1 MRTTSAS
8 AKAFL
13 PERHSRAFTISHN
26 KLFSSSPQGGGSN
39 GFSVRRFSHVDSGIQ
54 HRLGGRG
61 KGFTHW

>member
-26 KLFSSSPQGGGSN
+26 KLFSSSPQGGGGDLPAS
-39 GFSVRRFSHVDSGIQ
+39 SVRTRTVDRKINRSSSG
-54 HRLGGRG
+54 G
-61 KGFTHW
+61 